1 MNCPI
6 PRTDWKTSTS
16 SRKPLIQTLNL
27 DSSMDLK
34 VYCNQYL
41 HLWFYAFWRKLEFS
55 IIFSPEIITA
65 YSQSCSVI
73 LSWHA
78 ASYSVWTL
86 TTHLSVWKLLQL
98 LFKKKCL
105 SVVTE
110 NESPHFIVF
119 WMGKKKKKLALGFW
133 SKYNT
138 HLLKYI
144 YIYISSILPSSLFG
158 FSQVMLNNTDHQVVH
173 KYISKAK
180 MKFEMCVITVQSM

>member
-1 MNCPI
+1 M
-6 PRTDWKTSTS
+6 
-16 SRKPLIQTLNL
+16 NL

-41 HLWFYAFWRKLEFS
+41 HLWVYAFWRKLE
-55 IIFSPEIITA
+55 FSPEIITA

-78 ASYSVWTL
+78 ACFSAWTL

-110 NESPHFIVF
+110 YESPHFTVF
-119 WMGKKKKKLALGFW
+119 WMGKKKKLALGFW
-133 SKYNT
+133 LIYNT

-144 YIYISSILPSSLFG
+144 YLQHSTLMLF
-158 FSQVMLNNTDHQVVH
+158 QVCLTD
-173 KYISKAK
+173 
-180 MKFEMCVITVQSM
+180 FLL